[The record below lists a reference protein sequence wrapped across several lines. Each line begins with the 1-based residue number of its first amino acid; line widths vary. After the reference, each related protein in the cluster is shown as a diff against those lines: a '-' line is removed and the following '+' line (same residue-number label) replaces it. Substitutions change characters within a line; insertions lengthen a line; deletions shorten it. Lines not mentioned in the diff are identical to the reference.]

1 MSAEAHR
8 YAVFGH
14 PIAQS
19 LSPEIHHAFADQLG
33 IRVRYETIDA
43 APGEFEAAV
52 RRFFAEGGLGA
63 NVTAPHKE
71 AAFALATEH
80 TESAARAGAANTLTP
95 LVNGGI
101 LAHNTDGNG
110 FVRDITERHSL
121 DLRGHDAL
129 LLGAGGAARGVAWAL
144 MDAGVKTLTI
154 VNRTPERADVL
165 ADAIGEPGRCHTRY
179 WDGLEGEC
187 FDLVVNAT
195 SIGLVGGNFDL
206 PMSILQDHSS
216 CYDLCYGAA
225 AAGFK
230 GWATASTEH
239 RYFRDGLGMLVE
251 QAADAFERWHGQ
263 RPDTDPVYNE
273 LRKRF

>member
-19 LSPEIHHAFADQLG
+19 LSPHIHQAFAAQLG
-33 IRVRYETIDA
+33 IRLGYETIDA

-52 RRFFAEGGLGA
+52 GRFFAEGGLGA

-71 AAFALATEH
+71 SAFALATER
-80 TESAARAGAANTLTP
+80 TEAATRAGAANTLIP
-95 LVNGGI
+95 LVNGGL
-101 LAHNTDGNG
+101 LAHNTDGSG

-144 MDAGVKTLTI
+144 LDAGVQTLTI

-165 ADAIGEPGRCHTRY
+165 ADAIGDPARCHTRY

-195 SIGLVGGNFDL
+195 SIGLVGGRFDL

-216 CYDLCYGAA
+216 CYDLSYGAA
-225 AAGFK
+225 SSEFK
-230 GWATASTEH
+230 GWATAAGA
-239 RYFRDGLGMLVE
+239 RYVFDGLGMLVE

-273 LRKRF
+273 LRQRF